1 MKLQKALEALVALTG
16 YDKLTL
22 QEKLNG
28 GSTLVSGRMIG
39 GQRAIKYVWR
49 VKGNILYTYKLS
61 DSTPDHIILT
71 LEQAAKMI
79 PGIFS
84 IVYDQYLSKQ
94 DFILEDTEHNL
105 ADTEENLWGQTDS
118 SIVKLIEEN
127 DILVFDSGWNK

>member
-28 GSTLVSGRMIG
+28 GSTIVTGNVIG
-39 GQRAIKYVWR
+39 GQNAIKYVWR

-61 DSTPDHIILT
+61 DSTQDHIILT

-79 PGIFS
+79 PGIFN
-84 IVYDQYLSKQ
+84 IVYEHYLSKQ
-94 DFILEDTEHNL
+94 DFILEDTEKNL
-105 ADTEENLWGQTDS
+105 ADAEENLWGQTDS
-118 SIVKLIEEN
+118 SIVKLIEES
-127 DILVFDSGWNK
+127 DILVFDNGWNK